1 MRPARRRARPPP
13 RSAFRSRAERR
24 GLEPI
29 RVHLSEA
36 PAAAAAAQPLA
47 GHVAQKA
54 AVVGPRAAS
63 RAAHRLSGARK
74 ERKLETRRD
83 PRGGVLVETGRFP
96 SRCCSGRG
104 TSVAQY
110 EVFERPC
117 RLILDWQV
125 ERWRLNRQHE
135 LVAAVTAALGTAET
149 DVMALR
155 TPHVDGG
162 DDGGGCGACC
172 ARGGAPGAL
181 DCADPPAPAGGGTG
195 AMRATSSSLR

>member
-36 PAAAAAAQPLA
+36 PAAVAAAQPLA

-54 AVVGPRAAS
+54 AVAGPRAAS
-63 RAAHRLSGARK
+63 RAAHRLSRGPEKAEARNAT
-74 ERKLETRRD
+74 RPSGRCPRRD
-83 PRGGVLVETGRFP
+83 SSIPEPLLQRLRA
-96 SRCCSGRG
+96 
-104 TSVAQY
+104 SVAQY

-125 ERWRLNRQHE
+125 ERWRLNRQQE

-155 TPHVDGG
+155 TPHLDGG

-172 ARGGAPGAL
+172 TRGGAPGAL
-181 DCADPPAPAGGGTG
+181 DCADPAAPAGGGTG